1 MAPLPAPSIS
11 VHASPAAAERRRGFG
26 PRLRALHAR
35 IGKAHHQ
42 AEGIAF
48 SRSLLA
54 GQAEPLQ
61 LAALIRALAP
71 AYALLER
78 QAPALAD
85 RLGGG
90 SIPWADLARGRALD
104 HDLAVLSAQ
113 AATPDSPAAAAW
125 LERLEGL
132 ADQAPHRLIAHG
144 YVRYGG
150 DLSGGQQLGQQAN
163 RILARHG
170 IPALSFWTFQRPV
183 EALKRDLH
191 DGLEA
196 MRLSPEQEQELLEE
210 AEQAFLL
217 TQRLLAELGA
227 IGPLDRAAAVA
238 LGS

>member
-1 MAPLPAPSIS
+1 
-11 VHASPAAAERRRGFG
+11 
-26 PRLRALHAR
+26 
-35 IGKAHHQ
+35 
-42 AEGIAF
+42 
-48 SRSLLA
+48 
-54 GQAEPLQ
+54 
-61 LAALIRALAP
+61 
-71 AYALLER
+71 
-78 QAPALAD
+78 
-85 RLGGG
+85 
-90 SIPWADLARGRALD
+90 
-104 HDLAVLSAQ
+104 
-113 AATPDSPAAAAW
+113 
-125 LERLEGL
+125 
-132 ADQAPHRLIAHG
+132 
-144 YVRYGG
+144 VRYGG

-170 IPALSFWTFQRPV
+170 IPALSVWTFERPV